1 MMLAANIPAFDVER
15 LVAQLVAEGLVDSA
29 ALGRARRVSM
39 ETGERLDRVI
49 TSLGLVAERPMAE
62 RVASIA
68 GLPLVAASDYPDQP
82 LHEERLAGRFLRKAN
97 ALPLAD
103 TEGGLL
109 LAMVDPFD
117 EFTRR
122 AVALAVGRPV
132 LPRLALP
139 ADLDAAFERLY
150 GGAASAAA
158 QGDLPLRDEGIADT
172 DVARLKDLA
181 SEAPVIRLVNQLIAW
196 AIDQRASDIHLEP
209 FETHLSVRYR
219 IDGLLQEQESLARGL
234 APAVVSR
241 LKLMARLDVAERRLP
256 QDGRMKSIVRGK
268 EIDFRVA
275 TAPTLHGESMVL
287 RILDRDAV
295 PLDFEA
301 LGLGEPQLPIFL
313 AQLARP
319 NGIVL
324 VTGPTGSGKTTT
336 LYAALSR
343 LNSSDRKILTAE
355 DPVEYQLAGIN
366 QVQVKPD
373 IGLSFAHVLRAA
385 LRHDPDILMV
395 GEIRDLETAQIA
407 IQAALT
413 GHLVLSTVHTNSA
426 AATIV
431 RLLDLGV
438 PDYLLTA
445 TVCCIVAQRLVRV
458 LCRSCREPYQ
468 IGARQAEDI
477 GLAPGSTLYRARGCD
492 ACRGSGYVGR
502 IGLYEVMALGDG
514 LRKAVH
520 ERVDGRQ
527 LHGLALEGGMR
538 SLYQDGIAK
547 SVAGL
552 TTLEEVWRVTADR

>member
-1 MMLAANIPAFDVER
+1 
-15 LVAQLVAEGLVDSA
+15 
-29 ALGRARRVSM
+29 
-39 ETGERLDRVI
+39 
-49 TSLGLVAERPMAE
+49 
-62 RVASIA
+62 
-68 GLPLVAASDYPDQP
+68 
-82 LHEERLAGRFLRKAN
+82 
-97 ALPLAD
+97 
-103 TEGGLL
+103 
-109 LAMVDPFD
+109 
-117 EFTRR
+117 
-122 AVALAVGRPV
+122 
-132 LPRLALP
+132 
-139 ADLDAAFERLY
+139 
-150 GGAASAAA
+150 
-158 QGDLPLRDEGIADT
+158 
-172 DVARLKDLA
+172 
-181 SEAPVIRLVNQLIAW
+181 
-196 AIDQRASDIHLEP
+196 
-209 FETHLSVRYR
+209 
-219 IDGLLQEQESLARGL
+219 
-234 APAVVSR
+234 
-241 LKLMARLDVAERRLP
+241 
-256 QDGRMKSIVRGK
+256 MKWIVRGK

-301 LGLGEPQLPIFL
+301 LGLCEPQLPVFL

-355 DPVEYQLAGIN
+355 DPVEYQLTGIN

-373 IGLSFAHVLRAA
+373 IGLTFAQVLRAA

-445 TVCCIVAQRLVRV
+445 TVCCVVAQRLVRI
-458 LCRSCREPYQ
+458 LCRTCREPYQ
-468 IGARQAEDI
+468 IGHRQAEET
-477 GLAPGSTLYRARGCD
+477 GLAPGSTLYRARGCE
-492 ACRGSGYVGR
+492 ACHGSGYAGR
-502 IGLYEVMALGDG
+502 IGLYEVMALDEG
-514 LRKAVH
+514 LRKAVTD
-520 ERVDGRQ
+520 RADGRQ
-527 LHGLALEGGMR
+527 LHALAVEGGMR
-538 SLYQDGIAK
+538 SLYQDGLAK
-547 SVAGL
+547 CVAGL